1 MTSLLRRVAVAAVSG
16 GLAGALLL
24 ANSGSVLAYGNA
36 AAYQI
41 EISGNYLAPGFG
53 FGVWLWI
60 ELDANGTGDYT
71 GSDCGYEGP
80 GLAGAAADRGDVTW
94 TTDGTTLTINGVV
107 LNGVP
112 PNGVPVTITVPADY
126 GHYKTS
132 IAAVFGVP
140 LPGWV
145 QLQVAP

>member
-1 MTSLLRRVAVAAVSG
+1 MRRIGRFLGTLAIASSLV
-16 GLAGALLL
+16 GALVLST
-24 ANSGSVLAYGNA
+24 AGSVLAYGND

-41 EISGNYLAPGFG
+41 EISGNYNVPGFG

-71 GSDCGYEGP
+71 GSDCGHEGP